1 MKTLQSI
8 FNKIG
13 NLTNEDYGA
22 NDKGGVIH
30 TYLETYDKIFAPFQ
44 KGCKFMELG
53 LALGHSVDLFDQ
65 YFENSEITGV
75 DVSLI
80 FEPKIYKNKVDLI
93 LADATMPNILE
104 RLGDKTFDIII
115 DDASHMTIDQINSFN
130 LLKGRMNKGG
140 LYIIEDIL
148 AWDIEHTKYKALHD
162 NIEVI
167 DMRSNGRFDNM
178 LLIFRF

>member
-1 MKTLQSI
+1 MKTLKEI
-8 FNKIG
+8 FAKIG
-13 NLTNEDYGA
+13 NHTGVDIGC
-22 NDKGGVIH
+22 NDKDGIH
-30 TYLETYDKIFAPFQ
+30 TYVDTYDKLFKPFQ
-44 KGCKFMELG
+44 NGCKFMELG
-53 LALGHSVDLFDQ
+53 LALGHSIDLFDQ

-75 DVSLI
+75 DISLI
-80 FEPKIYKNKVDLI
+80 FEPKEYKNKVDLI

-148 AWDIEHTKYKALHD
+148 ALDLEREKYLMLHP
-162 NIEVI
+162 NCEII
-167 DMRSNGRFDNM
+167 DMRYNGRFDNV
-178 LLIFRF
+178 LVIYRFD